1 MRQLF
6 HRCAVRLASL
16 CRLAHLLD
24 AITHPRARVMLWKP
38 DQSSPLAAL
47 SETIG
52 RAEAPTVG
60 LFADAMVR
68 TGTISA
74 ALPSNEDARR
84 VRSLIEAEAWTDAAL
99 ELLAVAL
106 PGWSLV
112 RLARDDDEWCCT
124 LARHW
129 QLPDWLGETVETRHV
144 ALPLAILAAVVEASE
159 AQLEVAGAASSGRRG
174 TVPACGRNAD
184 AAAQV
189 LCCDNFI

>member
-1 MRQLF
+1 
-6 HRCAVRLASL
+6 
-16 CRLAHLLD
+16 
-24 AITHPRARVMLWKP
+24 MLWKP
-38 DQSSPLAAL
+38 DQSSPLEGL
-47 SETIG
+47 SETID
-52 RAEAPTVG
+52 RAEAPTAG

-68 TGTISA
+68 TGTAST
-74 ALPSNEDARR
+74 ALPSTDAAKRLR
-84 VRSLIEAEAWTDAAL
+84 HLIEAEAWTDAAL
-99 ELLAVAL
+99 ALLATAL

-129 QLPDWLGETVETRHV
+129 QLPDWLGDTVETRHA

-159 AQLEVAGAASSGRRG
+159 AQLEVAGAASGGGRRG

-184 AAAQV
+184 AAAQA